1 MDSKKLD
8 ICVVTYNRL
17 EYLKLCVWSILAST
31 KVDYR
36 LFVISDNSTD
46 GTNEWLLEMKEL
58 GKIDEAIINS
68 ENLGSAESFNRVIRA
83 TSSEYF
89 VMTCDDMWF
98 HRGWDHSSI
107 KILNEMKDCGMVT
120 FFNFP
125 ISKEDTQLKRVNDHT
140 YFRQST
146 GLGSTLIS
154 RELFEK
160 AGGFTLPDG
169 LKMGY
174 FAREFCKRAALTKLK
189 RSKHYLTD
197 PFYSEQM
204 DRRNPGSKEK
214 NPPKLSQEHLYSE
227 YNARRSSE
235 KNKFRNR

>member
-46 GTNEWLLEMKEL
+46 GTNEWLLGMKEL

-83 TSSEYF
+83 TSSDYF

-98 HRGWDHSSI
+98 HKGWDHSSI

-125 ISKEDTQLKRVNDHT
+125 ISKEDTQLKRVNDHI

-189 RSKHYLTD
+189 RSKQYLTD

-204 DRRNPGSKEK
+204 DRHNPGSKEK
-214 NPPKLSQEHLYSE
+214 TPPKLSQEHLYSE
-227 YNARRSSE
+227 YNSRRTSE
-235 KNKFRNR
+235 KNKFKNR

>member
-1 MDSKKLD
+1 
-8 ICVVTYNRL
+8 
-17 EYLKLCVWSILAST
+17 VWSILAST
-31 KVDYR
+31 SIKYR

-46 GTNEWLLEMKEL
+46 GTNEWLLEMQSL
-58 GKIDEAIINS
+58 GKIEEVLINS
-68 ENLGSAESFNRVIRA
+68 ENLGSAASFNKVIRA

-98 HRGWDHSSI
+98 HRGWDTESI
-107 KILNEMKDCGMVT
+107 KILNQFKDSGIVT

-125 ISKEDTQLKRVNDHT
+125 INDGDTQLKRVSESA

-146 GLGSTLIS
+146 GLGSSLMS
-154 RELFEK
+154 RALFDK
-160 AGGFTLPDG
+160 VGGFVLPDG

-174 FAREFCKRAALTKLK
+174 FAKDFCKKSAMSGLR
-189 RSKHYLTD
+189 RSKQYLTD

-204 DRRNPGSKEK
+204 DRRNPGSTDKT
-214 NPPKLSQEHLYSE
+214 PLKLSQEHLYSE

-235 KNKFRNR
+235 KNKFKNL